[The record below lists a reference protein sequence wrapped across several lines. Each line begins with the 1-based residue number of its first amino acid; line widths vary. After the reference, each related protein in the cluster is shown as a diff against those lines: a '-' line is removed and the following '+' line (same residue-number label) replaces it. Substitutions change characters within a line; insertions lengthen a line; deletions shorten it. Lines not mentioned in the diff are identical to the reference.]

1 MENETKSLKKRKKK
15 KTHSLVQVTRGELL
29 SQDCLPELPLAV
41 SPVNHTSSVL
51 IPLIETPILL
61 SKSFTVFVCYYGEF
75 SVTPRH

>member
-15 KTHSLVQVTRGELL
+15 THSLVQVTRGEL

-41 SPVNHTSSVL
+41 SPVNHISSML

-75 SVTPRH
+75 RVTPRH